1 MSNNPCQAWNPA
13 VRGAVFDAESDP
25 SKITEILVVVV
36 VSQPFLVI
44 RKTPGAKKKHPIT
57 GCASE
62 RQTAWPPACDRGC
75 CEPSFIETPHLDCL
89 ETRRSEDTRD
99 K

>member
-44 RKTPGAKKKHPIT
+44 RKTPGTKRNIRLRDARAKGKRLGRPPVIVDA
-57 GCASE
+57 ASLL
-62 RQTAWPPACDRGC
+62 
-75 CEPSFIETPHLDCL
+75 SLK
-89 ETRRSEDTRD
+89 RRI
-99 K
+99 